1 MECVVKEGSD
11 CKLSL
16 GSSIRIYDEK
26 PAEKET
32 KPVSQETKV
41 EDAAPAP
48 EPAPAPTPAPEPAP
62 APTSKPKPT
71 EIANLDIGPEPPE
84 LSEMVGVSQD
94 ITAAADA
101 AKSLGGDYA
110 PMVALAL
117 AGMAVAGG
125 SKAWSYYRDRA
136 EQKHEQE
143 MQKLKMEAQ
152 SQGMEGQQPPPCQ
165 AANTKMQAEV
175 DALKSKLSAVE
186 KKTSMISADFDGE
199 DVERQIK
206 RMKKRIDELFEITD
220 QK

>member
-1 MECVVKEGSD
+1 MSCVVGSETN
-11 CKLSL
+11 CELKL
-16 GSSIRIYDEK
+16 GSSIRIYDK
-26 PAEKET
+26 APDEKET
-32 KPVSQETKV
+32 KPVANETKTEKPAPAPAPV
-41 EDAAPAP
+41 EQPAPAPAP
-48 EPAPAPTPAPEPAP
+48 EPAVVETVAAP
-62 APTSKPKPT
+62 AVPDLVES
-71 EIANLDIGPEPPE
+71 
-84 LSEMVGVSQD
+84 VGVSQD

-110 PMVALAL
+110 PMVAIAL
-117 AGMAVAGG
+117 AGMAIAGG

-152 SQGMEGQQPPPCQ
+152 SQGMEGEQPPPCK
-165 AANTKMQAEV
+165 AASAKMQAEV

>member
-1 MECVVKEGSD
+1 MDCVVGSGKD
-11 CKLSL
+11 CELKV
-16 GSSIRIYDEK
+16 GSSIRIYDNK
-26 PAEKET
+26 PVDKET
-32 KPVSQETKV
+32 KPVSNKTSTEKATPTP
-41 EDAAPAP
+41 D
-48 EPAPAPTPAPEPAP
+48 PTPAAVPVEAPIPEQAP
-62 APTSKPKPT
+62 AKVEAAATPDVPQLVES
-71 EIANLDIGPEPPE
+71 
-84 LSEMVGVSQD
+84 VGVSQD

-110 PMVALAL
+110 PMVAIAL

-125 SKAWSYYRDRA
+125 SKAWSFYRERA

-165 AANTKMQAEV
+165 AANAKMQAEV
-175 DALKSKLSAVE
+175 DALKSKIGSIE

-206 RMKKRIDELFEITD
+206 RMKKRIDELFEISE

>member
-11 CKLSL
+11 CKLEL
-16 GSSIRIYDEK
+16 GSPIRIYDEK
-26 PAEKET
+26 PVEKET
-32 KPVSQETKV
+32 KPMAQETKV

-48 EPAPAPTPAPEPAP
+48 EPAPVPEPAP
-62 APTSKPKPT
+62 APAP
-71 EIANLDIGPEPPE
+71 APPPAPVETVATPAAVNE
-84 LSEMVGVSQD
+84 LVESVGVSQD

-110 PMVALAL
+110 PMVAIAL

-125 SKAWSYYRDRA
+125 SKAWNFYRERA

-152 SQGMEGQQPPPCQ
+152 SQGMEGEQPPPCK
-165 AANTKMQAEV
+165 AASAKMQAELDDV
-175 DALKSKLSAVE
+175 KSKLSAVQ

-206 RMKKRIDELFEITD
+206 RMKKRIDELFEITE

>member
-1 MECVVKEGSD
+1 MKCVVKEGSD
-11 CKLSL
+11 CKLDI
-16 GSSIRIYDEK
+16 GAPIRIYDEQPVK
-26 PAEKET
+26 KET
-32 KPVSQETKV
+32 KPVAQETKV

-48 EPAPAPTPAPEPAP
+48 DPAPAPTPAPEPAP
-62 APTSKPKPT
+62 APVETVAAPVV
-71 EIANLDIGPEPPE
+71 PE
-84 LSEMVGVSQD
+84 LVESVGVSQD

-152 SQGMEGQQPPPCQ
+152 SQGMEGEQPPPCK
-165 AANTKMQAEV
+165 AASAKMQAELDEV
-175 DALKSKLSAVE
+175 KSKLSAVQ

-206 RMKKRIDELFEITD
+206 RMKKRIDELFEITE

>member
-1 MECVVKEGSD
+1 MECVVQEGSD
-11 CKLSL
+11 CKLDV
-16 GSSIRIYDEK
+16 GSPIRIYDEN
-26 PAEKET
+26 PVQEET
-32 KPVSQETKV
+32 KTVANETKQ
-41 EDAAPAP
+41 EAPKPPPAPVKAPDPVP
-48 EPAPAPTPAPEPAP
+48 EPAPAAVETVAAPAAPELVE
-62 APTSKPKPT
+62 S
-71 EIANLDIGPEPPE
+71 
-84 LSEMVGVSQD
+84 VGVSQD

-110 PMVALAL
+110 PMVAIAL

-143 MQKLKMEAQ
+143 MQKLKIEAQ
-152 SQGMEGQQPPPCQ
+152 SQGMDGQQPPPCQ
-165 AANTKMQAEV
+165 AANQKMQAELDDV
-175 DALKSKLSAVE
+175 KSKLSAVQ

-206 RMKKRIDELFEITD
+206 RIKKRIDELFEITD

>member
-11 CKLSL
+11 CQLEL
-16 GSSIRIYDEK
+16 GSPIRIYDEK
-26 PAEKET
+26 PVQKES
-32 KPVSQETKV
+32 KPVSQKTKV

-48 EPAPAPTPAPEPAP
+48 EPTPQPVVEPAP
-62 APTSKPKPT
+62 APATAAEPAPT
-71 EIANLDIGPEPPE
+71 LVETVATPAAVNDLVE
-84 LSEMVGVSQD
+84 SVGVSQD

-110 PMVALAL
+110 PMVAIAL

-125 SKAWSYYRDRA
+125 SKAWNFYRERA
-136 EQKHEQE
+136 EQNHEQE

-152 SQGMEGQQPPPCQ
+152 SQGMEGEQPPPCK
-165 AANTKMQAEV
+165 AASTKMQAELDEV
-175 DALKSKLSAVE
+175 KSKLSAIQ
-186 KKTSMISADFDGE
+186 KKTSMISSDFDGE

-206 RMKKRIDELFEITD
+206 RMKKRIDELFEITE